1 MQAGFVK
8 RQEGLIGFMSA
19 TGELEK
25 DVKDI
30 VDGVIDRFPSLVK
43 KLLEPYADKLVR
55 SIVRVS
61 NKFVEA
67 KIKEDKESDMLGK

>member
-1 MQAGFVK
+1 
-8 RQEGLIGFMSA
+8 MSA